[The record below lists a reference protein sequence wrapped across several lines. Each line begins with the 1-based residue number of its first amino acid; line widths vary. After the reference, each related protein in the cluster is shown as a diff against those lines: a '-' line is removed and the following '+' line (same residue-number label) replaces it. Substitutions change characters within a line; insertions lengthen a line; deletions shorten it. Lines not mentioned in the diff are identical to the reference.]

1 METAHSLFR
10 RVQRIEIHTRK
21 LVDQLASGDYKS
33 VFRGQGMEF
42 SDYRAYVEGDDPR
55 LIDWNVTARSNTPFV
70 KILTEERELLVML
83 VVDVSGSLNFGS
95 VNITKADR
103 VAETAAVLALS
114 AARSNDRVG
123 LLTYGSS
130 IHGYMPPDKG
140 RAHSLAIIRKV
151 IEAGDRREKADVEN
165 ALKFLGRVL
174 KKRALIF
181 LVSDFRFGSKGE
193 RQLKVFSK
201 KHDMVGIHIYD
212 PRELRVPDVG
222 KIRFRDPESGKE
234 SVVNTSSP
242 AWQKAFAQKVQEET
256 AGRESLC
263 KRTKLDVVSIS
274 TADDLILPLRRFF
287 YLRKR
292 RRAH

>member
-21 LVDQLASGDYKS
+21 LVDQLAGGDYRS

-42 SDYRAYVEGDDPR
+42 SDYRPYVEGDDPR

-70 KILTEERELLVML
+70 KILTEERELMVML

-95 VNITKADR
+95 INITKADR

-123 LLTYGSS
+123 LLTYGSKV
-130 IHGYMPPDKG
+130 HDYMPPDKG
-140 RAHSLAIIRKV
+140 RAHSLALIRRV
-151 IEAGDRREKADVEN
+151 LQASDHEEKADVEN
-165 ALKFLGRVL
+165 ALRFLGRVL

-193 RQLKVFSK
+193 RQLKVFSR
-201 KHDMVGIHIYD
+201 KHDMVGIHVFD
-212 PRELRVPDVG
+212 PREIRVPKMG
-222 KIRFRDPESGKE
+222 KIRFRDPETGSE
-234 SVVNTSSP
+234 AVVNTSSNS
-242 AWQKAFAQKVQEET
+242 WQRSFTAKVQEQT
-256 AGRESLC
+256 AKRELLC

-274 TADDLILPLRRFF
+274 TAEDLVLPLRKFF
-287 YLRKR
+287 HLRKK

>member
-1 METAHSLFR
+1 METTHSLFR
-10 RVQRIEIHTRK
+10 RVQRIEIRTRK
-21 LVDQLASGDYKS
+21 LVDQLVGGDYRS

-42 SDYRAYVEGDDPR
+42 SDYRPYVEGDDPR
-55 LIDWNVTARSNTPFV
+55 LIDWNVTARSNTPFI
-70 KILTEERELLVML
+70 KLLTEERELLVML

-130 IHGYMPPDKG
+130 VHDYMPPDKG
-140 RAHSLAIIRKV
+140 RAHSLALIRRV
-151 IEAGDRREKADVEN
+151 LEASDYEEKADVEN
-165 ALKFLGRVL
+165 ALRFLGRVL

-193 RQLKVFSK
+193 RQLKVFSR
-201 KHDMVGIHIYD
+201 KHDLVGIHVYD

-222 KIRFRDPESGKE
+222 RIRFRDPESGKE
-234 SVVNTSSP
+234 SVVNTSSSS
-242 AWQKAFAQKVQEET
+242 WQRAFAAKVQEQT
-256 AGRESLC
+256 AKRELLC
-263 KRTKLDVVSIS
+263 KRTKLDIVSIS
-274 TADDLILPLRRFF
+274 TTEDLILPLRRFF
-287 YLRKR
+287 HLRKK

>member
-21 LVDQLASGDYKS
+21 LVDQLVGGDYRS

-42 SDYRAYVEGDDPR
+42 SDYRPYVEGDDPR
-55 LIDWNVTARSNTPFV
+55 LIDWNVTARSNSPFI
-70 KILTEERELLVML
+70 KLLTEERELLVML

-123 LLTYGSS
+123 LLTYGDKV
-130 IHGYMPPDKG
+130 HDYMPPDKG
-140 RAHSLAIIRKV
+140 RAHSLAIIRRV
-151 IEAGDRREKADVEN
+151 LEASDHQERADVEN
-165 ALKFLGRVL
+165 ALRFLGRVL

-181 LVSDFRFGSKGE
+181 LVSDFMFGSKGE
-193 RQLKVFSK
+193 RQLKVFSR
-201 KHDMVGIHIYD
+201 KHDMVGIHVFD
-212 PRELRVPDVG
+212 PRELRVPDIG
-222 KIRFRDPESGKE
+222 RIRFRDPESGKE

-242 AWQKAFAQKVQEET
+242 AWQRAFTAQVQEQT
-256 AGRESLC
+256 SKREMLC

-287 YLRKR
+287 HLRKK

>member
-1 METAHSLFR
+1 MENAHSLFR
-10 RVQRIEIHTRK
+10 RVKRIEIHTRK
-21 LVDQLASGDYKS
+21 LVDQLMGGDYRS

-42 SDYRAYVEGDDPR
+42 SDYRPYVAGDDPR
-55 LIDWNVTARSNTPFV
+55 LIDWNVTARTTNPFV

-83 VVDVSGSLNFGS
+83 MVDVSGSLNFGS

-103 VAETAAVLALS
+103 VAETAAVLSLS
-114 AARSNDRVG
+114 AAKSNDRVG
-123 LLTYGSS
+123 LLTYGSKV
-130 IHGYMPPDKG
+130 HDYMPPDKG
-140 RAHSLAIIRKV
+140 RAHSLAIIQRV
-151 IEAGDRREKADVEN
+151 LAASDHQEKADVEN

-174 KKRALIF
+174 KKKALIF
-181 LVSDFRFGSKGE
+181 LVSDFRFGTQGE

-201 KHDMVGIHIYD
+201 KHDMVGIHVFD

-222 KIRFRDPESGKE
+222 RIKFRDPESGKV
-234 SVVNTSSP
+234 SIVNTSSP
-242 AWQKAFAQKVQEET
+242 SWQQAFTARVQKQT
-256 AGRESLC
+256 AEREKLC

-287 YLRKR
+287 HLRKR

>member
-21 LVDQLASGDYKS
+21 LVDQLVGGDYRS

-42 SDYRAYVEGDDPR
+42 SDYRPYVEGDDPR

-70 KILTEERELLVML
+70 KLLTEERELMVML

-114 AARSNDRVG
+114 AARTNDRVG
-123 LLTYGSS
+123 LLTYGNKV
-130 IHGYMPPDKG
+130 HDYMPPDKG
-140 RAHSLAIIRKV
+140 RAHSLALIRKV
-151 IEAGDRREKADVEN
+151 LDASDYEEKADVEK
-165 ALKFLGRVL
+165 APRFLGRVL

-193 RQLKVFSK
+193 RQLKVFSR
-201 KHDMVGIHIYD
+201 KHDMVGIHVFD
-212 PRELRVPDVG
+212 PRELRVPDIG

-242 AWQKAFAQKVQEET
+242 AWQKSFAAKVQEQT
-256 AGRESLC
+256 AKREMLC
-263 KRTKLDVVSIS
+263 KRTKLDIVSIS

-287 YLRKR
+287 HLRKK

>member
-10 RVQRIEIHTRK
+10 RVQRIEIRTRK
-21 LVDQLASGDYKS
+21 LVDQLAGGDYRS

-42 SDYRAYVEGDDPR
+42 SDYRPYVEGDDPR
-55 LIDWNVTARSNTPFV
+55 LIDWNITARSNNPYV
-70 KILTEERELLVML
+70 KILTEERELMVML

-123 LLTYGSS
+123 LLTYGDRVHDY
-130 IHGYMPPDKG
+130 IPPDKG
-140 RAHSLAIIRKV
+140 RAHSLALIRRV
-151 IEAGDRREKADVEN
+151 LAASDHEEYSDVEKA
-165 ALKFLGRVL
+165 LRFLGRVL

-193 RQLKVFSK
+193 RQLKVFSR
-201 KHDMVGIHIYD
+201 KHDMVGIHVFD
-212 PRELRVPDVG
+212 PRELRVPDIG
-222 KIRFRDPESGKE
+222 KVRFRDPETGVE
-234 SVVNTSSP
+234 SVVNTSSS
-242 AWQKAFAQKVQEET
+242 AWQRSFASKVQEQT
-256 AGRESLC
+256 AKRELLC

-274 TADDLILPLRRFF
+274 TAEDLILPLRKFF
-287 YLRKR
+287 HLRKK

>member
-1 METAHSLFR
+1 METTHSLFR
-10 RVQRIEIHTRK
+10 RVQRIEIRTRK
-21 LVDQLASGDYKS
+21 LVDQLVGGDYRS

-42 SDYRAYVEGDDPR
+42 SDYRPYVEGDDPR

-70 KILTEERELLVML
+70 KLLTEERELLVML

-103 VAETAAVLALS
+103 VAETSAVLALS

-130 IHGYMPPDKG
+130 VHDYMPPDKG
-140 RAHSLAIIRKV
+140 RAHSLTLIRRV
-151 IEAGDRREKADVEN
+151 LEASDYEEKADVEI
-165 ALKFLGRVL
+165 ALRFLGRVL

-193 RQLKVFSK
+193 RQLKVFSR
-201 KHDMVGIHIYD
+201 KHDLVGIHVYD

-222 KIRFRDPESGKE
+222 RIRFRDPESGKE
-234 SVVNTSSP
+234 SVVNTSSSG
-242 AWQKAFAQKVQEET
+242 WQRAFAAKVQEQT
-256 AGRESLC
+256 AKRELLC

-274 TADDLILPLRRFF
+274 TTEDLVLPLRRFF
-287 YLRKR
+287 HLRKK